1 MSPKE
6 IDHLLNKESGILGLS
21 GISSDMRDIYDA
33 YKKNKPAAIR
43 TMQTLAYQIA
53 KYIGAYASSL
63 NGLDS
68 LIFTATMG
76 EKAFYLREEI
86 CNYLTHLDANLD
98 KRKNT
103 AYKNG
108 EKIISNS
115 KSKVKIYVIPT
126 NEELQIA
133 TETKA
138 LLWQ

>member
-1 MSPKE
+1 
-6 IDHLLNKESGILGLS
+6 
-21 GISSDMRDIYDA
+21 
-33 YKKNKPAAIR
+33 
-43 TMQTLAYQIA
+43 
-53 KYIGAYASSL
+53 
-63 NGLDS
+63 
-68 LIFTATMG
+68 MG

-126 NEELQIA
+126 NEELMIA
-133 TETKA
+133 RDTRRIVA
-138 LLWQ
+138 GG